1 MRRSC
6 TTITAGRDTGD
17 ASCLMRPAAPGEEEG
32 GMKKAGSGDTVKVRF
47 VGKLDDG
54 RVFGVV
60 REQPL
65 EIALGRHDII
75 PGLEQ
80 ALTGMGAGESKTVVV
95 QPEQAFGIHDDRLVT
110 TIRRDQLPPDVRPE
124 VGARMRVRP
133 EGGET
138 IDVTVI
144 EVTDS
149 AVRLDANH
157 PLSGKRLLFEI
168 EVVDVL

>member
-1 MRRSC
+1 MHHVFC
-6 TTITAGRDTGD
+6 
-17 ASCLMRPAAPGEEEG
+17 RPAAPGREED
-32 GMKKAGSGDTVKVRF
+32 GMKKAGRGDTVRVRF

-75 PGLEQ
+75 PGLEE

-95 QPEQAFGIHDDRLVT
+95 QPEKGFGLRDDRLVT
-110 TIRRDQLPPDVRPE
+110 TIRRDQLPADVTPQ

-133 EGGET
+133 QGGES
-138 IDVTVI
+138 IDVTV
-144 EVTDS
+144 VGVSDG

-157 PLSGKRLLFEI
+157 PLSGERLLFEI